1 MYEPVG
7 TSIHPT
13 PLCTKRNT
21 RGDQIDNKAKHTSHY
36 ELDDEETEKNGL
48 QSMSVVLDGPS
59 QISHYELDDEEAGE
73 KGSEYMSMVSPGPAQ
88 TSHYELDDEDIERKG
103 EDGVPQYM
111 TVVSDGPAHVSFPL
125 TTITN
130 PLTIKI

>member
-59 QISHYELDDEEAGE
+59 QISHNELDDEEAGE

>member
-36 ELDDEETEKNGL
+36 ELDDEE
-48 QSMSVVLDGPS
+48 
-59 QISHYELDDEEAGE
+59 EETRPH
-73 KGSEYMSMVSPGPAQ
+73 YMSLVSGRSPQ
-88 TSHYELDDEDIERKG
+88 TSHYELDDEAG
-103 EDGVPQYM
+103 EMRHQYM
-111 TVVSDGPAHVSFPL
+111 SLVSGRSPPTSHYELDYED
-125 TTITN
+125 I
-130 PLTIKI
+130 